1 MYNPCKDVYAPKGY
15 SLEKFTF
22 KTKKEMQD
30 YVRSVIYSLGE
41 TVIKSDN
48 PHFTLF
54 EDIVKKEGIVEFHI
68 VKNPINKKAFHM
80 MYKLKYGST
89 VDFSWLNCG
98 LDVQNNLLIKA
109 MRNEIYEDIVNF
121 KKQCVKKCV
130 FCEVTDSEFHVDHHE
145 PSFKQLSDSFLFEK
159 NVDIMKYKYNKDN
172 KLTYFDDNDF
182 RMVVFSN
189 QWKDYHNKNC
199 NLQILCAHCNLTKA
213 K

>member
-1 MYNPCKDVYAPKGY
+1 MY

-30 YVRSVIYSLGE
+30 YVRSIVYSLGE
-41 TVIKSDN
+41 TVIKPDN

-54 EDIVKKEGIVEFHI
+54 QDIVKKEGIVEFHI

-80 MYKLKYGST
+80 MYKLKNGSMI
-89 VDFSWLNCG
+89 DFSWLKCG
-98 LDVQNNLLIKA
+98 LDSVDNSLIKA
-109 MRNEIYEDIVNF
+109 MRNEIYEDIINF

-130 FCEVTDSEFHVDHHE
+130 FCDVTDSEFHVDHHE
-145 PSFKQLSDSFLFEK
+145 PSFKQLSDSFLEDK
-159 NVDIMKYKYNKDN
+159 NIDIMKYKYNKDN

-199 NLQILCAHCNLTKA
+199 NLQILCARCNLTKS

>member
-1 MYNPCKDVYAPKGY
+1 MY

-30 YVRSVIYSLGE
+30 YVRSVVYSLGE
-41 TVIKSDN
+41 SVIKPDS

-54 EDIVKKEGIVEFHI
+54 KDIIKKENIIEFHI
-68 VKNPINKKAFHM
+68 VKNPINEKAFHM
-80 MYKLKYGST
+80 MYRTAPVYDPSGYKLKYGST
-89 VDFSWLNCG
+89 VDFSWLKCG
-98 LDVQNNLLIKA
+98 LDSVDNSLIKA
-109 MRNEIYEDIVNF
+109 MRNEIYEDIINF

-130 FCEVTDSEFHVDHHE
+130 FCDVTDSEFHVDHHE
-145 PSFKQLSDSFLFEK
+145 PSFKQLSDSFLEDKETNFL
-159 NVDIMKYKYNKDN
+159 KYKYNKDN

-199 NLQILCAHCNLTKA
+199 NLQILCAKCNLTKA

>member
-1 MYNPCKDVYAPKGY
+1 MY

-30 YVRSVIYSLGE
+30 YVRSVVYSLGE
-41 TVIKSDN
+41 TVIKPDS
-48 PHFTLF
+48 PHFKLF
-54 EDIVKKEGIVEFHI
+54 EDIVLRSMQGKSLKKEEIVEFHI

-80 MYKLKYGST
+80 MYRTKKGL
-89 VDFSWLNCG
+89 VDFSWLKCG
-98 LDVQNNLLIKA
+98 LDSVDNSLIKA
-109 MRNEIYEDIVNF
+109 MRNEIYEDIINF

-130 FCEVTDSEFHVDHHE
+130 FCDVTDSEFHVDHHE
-145 PSFKQLSDSFLFEK
+145 PSFKQLSDSFLEDK
-159 NVDIMKYKYNKDN
+159 NIDIMKYKYNKDN

-199 NLQILCAHCNLTKA
+199 NLQILCAHCNLTKV
-213 K
+213 KN

>member
-1 MYNPCKDVYAPKGY
+1 MY

-30 YVRSVIYSLGE
+30 YVRSVVYSLGE
-41 TVIKSDN
+41 TIIKKDN

-54 EDIVKKEGIVEFHI
+54 KDIVKKENIIEFHI
-68 VKNPINKKAFHM
+68 VRNPINKKAFHM
-80 MYKLKYGST
+80 MYKTSHIYDPI
-89 VDFSWLNCG
+89 DFSWLNCG
-98 LDVQNNLLIKA
+98 LETTDKQNLIKA
-109 MRNEIYEDIVNF
+109 MRNEIYEDIINF

-130 FCEVTDSEFHVDHHE
+130 FCGVTDSEFHVDHHE

-199 NLQILCAHCNLTKA
+199 NLQILCAHCNLTKS
-213 K
+213 KV